1 MCDILEQQ
9 TVPSVE
15 VLVSS
20 ALNPFILNHISHR
33 NTKYVQNHDKEMA
46 VIHHSMLYATGPLC
60 TVNDHLE
67 QNIAISQTDLKLV
80 AKQILSL
87 LGSEN
92 NQLSALRRKKVLTP
106 IKKSKAELANR
117 PIPNAKKWLFSDDF
131 QSMASNEAEISQG

>member
-1 MCDILEQQ
+1 MCDILKQQ

-15 VLVSS
+15 VLVAS
-20 ALNPFILNHISHR
+20 ALEPLILNHILHQ
-33 NTKYVQNHDKEMA
+33 NTKNVQDHDKEMA
-46 VIHHSMLYATGPLC
+46 VIQRAILNATGPLC
-60 TVNDHLE
+60 TVNDHLG

-80 AKQILSL
+80 VKQILSL